1 MNTTTRRR
9 GGASRKIPARKTG
22 AAARRKGAVVRGRG
36 KRSVARTKRAPVPK
50 PVARP
55 ARQKIRGRTVVVY
68 YSRFGATAIVAQTL
82 ARELVAESR
91 EIRARKRLSW
101 LAMGFGSVFNLRY
114 RIEPM
119 DYDFTRCGLVVLC
132 APIWAG
138 KPACHLMTFLDA
150 ARLTGTRSAL
160 VFTTSGGE
168 VDRTVDAMKGILEA
182 RGSQVV
188 ASESI
193 ATRRVPED
201 ILRARAR
208 EFALELKKRY

>member
-1 MNTTTRRR
+1 
-9 GGASRKIPARKTG
+9 
-22 AAARRKGAVVRGRG
+22 
-36 KRSVARTKRAPVPK
+36 
-50 PVARP
+50 
-55 ARQKIRGRTVVVY
+55 VVVY
-68 YSRFGATAIVAQTL
+68 YSRFGATATVAQAL
-82 ARELVAESR
+82 ARELASESR

-114 RIEPM
+114 PIEPM
-119 DYDFTRCGLVVLC
+119 DFDFTHCGLVVLC

-160 VFTTSGGE
+160 VFTTSGGDVE
-168 VDRTVDAMKGILEA
+168 RIVDAMKGILEA

-193 ATRRVPED
+193 MCRKVPED

>member
-1 MNTTTRRR
+1 MKTVSRR
-9 GGASRKIPARKTG
+9 S
-22 AAARRKGAVVRGRG
+22 AAARKPSAALRSRRRPVRGVRA
-36 KRSVARTKRAPVPK
+36 KRPAAPK
-50 PVARP
+50 PAARP
-55 ARQKIRGRTVVVY
+55 SRPKIRGRTVVVY
-68 YSRFGATAIVAQTL
+68 YSRFGATATVAQTL
-82 ARELVAESR
+82 ARELLSESR
-91 EIRARKRLSW
+91 EIRARKRLSR

-119 DYDFTRCGLVVLC
+119 DFDFTHYGLVVLC

-138 KPACHLMTFLDA
+138 KPACHLMTFLDS

-168 VDRTVDAMKGILEA
+168 VERTVDAMKAILEA

-193 ATRRVPED
+193 AARGVPED
-201 ILRARAR
+201 LLRARAR

>member
-1 MNTTTRRR
+1 MKTESRRR
-9 GGASRKIPARKTG
+9 ATARKPSSALRSRRRTVRG
-22 AAARRKGAVVRGRG
+22 VRAKRRAAPKPAARP
-36 KRSVARTKRAPVPK
+36 S
-50 PVARP
+50 RP
-55 ARQKIRGRTVVVY
+55 KIRGRTVVVY
-68 YSRFGATAIVAQTL
+68 YSRFGATATVAQTL
-82 ARELVAESR
+82 ARELLSESR
-91 EIRARKRLSW
+91 EIRARKRLSR

-119 DYDFTRCGLVVLC
+119 DFDFTHYGLVVLC

-138 KPACHLMTFLDA
+138 KPACHLMTFLDS

-160 VFTTSGGE
+160 VFTTGGGE
-168 VDRTVDAMKGILEA
+168 VEHTVDAMKAILEA

-193 ATRRVPED
+193 AARGVPED
-201 ILRARAR
+201 LLRARAR

>member
-1 MNTTTRRR
+1 MKNTTRRR
-9 GGASRKIPARKTG
+9 VGVSRKAPARKAGTITRKTPP
-22 AAARRKGAVVRGRG
+22 AARGRE
-36 KRSVARTKRAPVPK
+36 
-50 PVARP
+50 ARP
-55 ARQKIRGRTVVVY
+55 ARAKRPAAPKPVVRPSRPKIRGRTVVVY
-68 YSRFGATAIVAQTL
+68 YSRFGATATVALTL
-82 ARELVAESR
+82 ARELLSESR

-119 DYDFTRCGLVVLC
+119 DFDFTHYGLVVLC

-138 KPACHLMTFLDA
+138 KPACHLMTFLDS

-160 VFTTSGGE
+160 VFTTSGGGVE
-168 VDRTVDAMKGILEA
+168 RTVDAMKAILEA
-182 RGSQVV
+182 HGSQVV

-193 ATRRVPED
+193 VTHRVPED
-201 ILRARAR
+201 LLRARAR

>member
-1 MNTTTRRR
+1 MKTTTVRKA
-9 GGASRKIPARKTG
+9 GAPRKAPARR
-22 AAARRKGAVVRGRG
+22 AAA
-36 KRSVARTKRAPVPK
+36 K
-50 PVARP
+50 PVVRP
-55 ARQKIRGRTVVVY
+55 ARPRIRGRTVVVY
-68 YSRFGATAIVAQTL
+68 YSRFGATAAVARTI

-101 LAMGFGSVFNLRY
+101 LAMGFGAVFNLRY

-119 DYDFTRCGLVVLC
+119 DFDFTRCGLVVLC

-150 ARLTGTRSAL
+150 ARLTNTRSAL
-160 VFTTSGGE
+160 VFTTTGSDVE
-168 VDRTVDAMKGILEA
+168 RVVDAMKGILEA
-182 RGSQVV
+182 RGSQVI

-193 ATRRVPED
+193 MCRKVPED

>member
-1 MNTTTRRR
+1 MKTESRRR
-9 GGASRKIPARKTG
+9 ATARKPSSALRSRRRPVRG
-22 AAARRKGAVVRGRG
+22 VRAKRPAAPKPAARP
-36 KRSVARTKRAPVPK
+36 S
-50 PVARP
+50 RP
-55 ARQKIRGRTVVVY
+55 KIRGRTVVVY
-68 YSRFGATAIVAQTL
+68 YSRFGATATVAQTL
-82 ARELVAESR
+82 ARELLSESR
-91 EIRARKRLSW
+91 EIRARKRLSR

-119 DYDFTRCGLVVLC
+119 DFDFTHYGLVVLC

-150 ARLTGTRSAL
+150 ARLTNTRSAL
-160 VFTTSGGE
+160 VFTTTGSDVE
-168 VDRTVDAMKGILEA
+168 RVVDAMKSILEA
-182 RGSQVV
+182 RGSQVI

-193 ATRRVPED
+193 MCRKVPED

>member
-1 MNTTTRRR
+1 MKTTTKRKA
-9 GGASRKIPARKTG
+9 GASREAHVRKMGT
-22 AAARRKGAVVRGRG
+22 VVRGRG
-36 KRSVARTKRAPVPK
+36 KRTTAWTKRTAAPK

-55 ARQKIRGRTVVVY
+55 ARPKIRGRTVVVY
-68 YSRFGATAIVAQTL
+68 YSRFGATATVAQAL

-101 LAMGFGSVFNLRY
+101 LAMGFGAVFNLRFP
-114 RIEPM
+114 IEPM
-119 DYDFTRCGLVVLC
+119 DFDFTHCGLVVLC

-150 ARLTGTRSAL
+150 ARLAGTQSAL
-160 VFTTSGGE
+160 LFTTWGGGVE
-168 VDRTVDAMKGILEA
+168 RTVEAMKGILEA

-193 ATRRVPED
+193 MCRKVPED

-208 EFALELKKRY
+208 EFAIELKKRY

>member
-1 MNTTTRRR
+1 MKTESRRR
-9 GGASRKIPARKTG
+9 ATARKPSSALRSRRRTVRG
-22 AAARRKGAVVRGRG
+22 VRAKRRAAPKPAARP
-36 KRSVARTKRAPVPK
+36 S
-50 PVARP
+50 RP
-55 ARQKIRGRTVVVY
+55 KIRGRTVVVY
-68 YSRFGATAIVAQTL
+68 YSRFGATATVAQTL
-82 ARELVAESR
+82 ARELLSESR
-91 EIRARKRLSW
+91 EIRARKRLSR

-119 DYDFTRCGLVVLC
+119 DFDFTHYGLVVLC

-138 KPACHLMTFLDA
+138 KPACHLMTFLDS

-168 VDRTVDAMKGILEA
+168 VERTVDAMKAILEA

-193 ATRRVPED
+193 AARGVPED
-201 ILRARAR
+201 LLRARAR

>member
-1 MNTTTRRR
+1 MKTTTRRR
-9 GGASRKIPARKTG
+9 VGASRKAPPRKTR
-22 AAARRKGAVVRGRG
+22 ATVRGRG
-36 KRSVARTKRAPVPK
+36 KGLAARAKRPAAPK

-55 ARQKIRGRTVVVY
+55 SLPKIRGRTVVVY
-68 YSRFGATAIVAQTL
+68 YSRFGATATVAQAL
-82 ARELVAESR
+82 ARELVSESR

-101 LAMGFGSVFNLRY
+101 LAMGFGAVFNLRY

-119 DYDFTRCGLVVLC
+119 DFDFTRCGLVVLC
-132 APIWAG
+132 SPIWAG

-150 ARLTGTRSAL
+150 ARLSGTRSAL
-160 VFTTSGGE
+160 LFTTWGGGVE
-168 VDRTVDAMKGILEA
+168 HTVDAMKGILEA

-193 ATRRVPED
+193 MCRKVPED

>member
-1 MNTTTRRR
+1 MKTVSRR
-9 GGASRKIPARKTG
+9 GTSARKLGAAVRSGRRPARG
-22 AAARRKGAVVRGRG
+22 VRANRPAA
-36 KRSVARTKRAPVPK
+36 PK

-55 ARQKIRGRTVVVY
+55 SRAKIRGRTVVVF
-68 YSRFGATAIVAQTL
+68 YSRFGATATVAQTL
-82 ARELVAESR
+82 ARELLSESR

-119 DYDFTRCGLVVLC
+119 DFDFTHYGLVVLC

-160 VFTTSGGE
+160 VFTTSGGGVE
-168 VDRTVDAMKGILEA
+168 STVDALKVILEA

-193 ATRRVPED
+193 ATHRVPED

>member
-1 MNTTTRRR
+1 M
-9 GGASRKIPARKTG
+9 RKTG
-22 AAARRKGAVVRGRG
+22 AAVRSRG
-36 KRSVARTKRAPVPK
+36 VRPAHAKRPAAPK
-50 PVARP
+50 PVVRP
-55 ARQKIRGRTVVVY
+55 SRPKIRGRTVVVY
-68 YSRFGATAIVAQTL
+68 YSRFGATATVALTL
-82 ARELVAESR
+82 ARELLSESR

-119 DYDFTRCGLVVLC
+119 DFDFTHYGLVVLC

-138 KPACHLMTFLDA
+138 KPACHLMTFLDS

-168 VDRTVDAMKGILEA
+168 VERTVDAMKAILEA

-193 ATRRVPED
+193 VTHRVPED
-201 ILRARAR
+201 LLRARAR

>member
-1 MNTTTRRR
+1 MNDGDQAESTLAEAGSR
-9 GGASRKIPARKTG
+9 GTEAVDGSAEPAPP
-22 AAARRKGAVVRGRG
+22 VRGVRA
-36 KRSVARTKRAPVPK
+36 KRRAAPK

-55 ARQKIRGRTVVVY
+55 ARPKIRGRTVVVY
-68 YSRFGATAIVAQTL
+68 YSRFGATATVAQTL
-82 ARELVAESR
+82 ARELLSESR
-91 EIRARKRLSW
+91 EIRARKRLSR

-114 RIEPM
+114 PIEPM
-119 DYDFTRCGLVVLC
+119 DFDFTHYGLVVLC

-138 KPACHLMTFLDA
+138 KPACHLMTFLDS

-160 VFTTSGGE
+160 VFTTSGGGVE
-168 VDRTVDAMKGILEA
+168 RTVDAMKAILEA

-193 ATRRVPED
+193 AVRGVPED
-201 ILRARAR
+201 LLRARAR

>member
-1 MNTTTRRR
+1 
-9 GGASRKIPARKTG
+9 
-22 AAARRKGAVVRGRG
+22 
-36 KRSVARTKRAPVPK
+36 
-50 PVARP
+50 
-55 ARQKIRGRTVVVY
+55 VVVY
-68 YSRFGATAIVAQTL
+68 YSRFGSTSIVAQTI
-82 ARELVAESR
+82 ARELASESR
-91 EIRARKRLSW
+91 EIRARKRPSW

-119 DYDFTRCGLVVLC
+119 DFDFTRCGLVVLC

-150 ARLTGTRSAL
+150 ARLAGTRSAL
-160 VFTTSGGE
+160 VFTTSGWD

-188 ASESI
+188 AGESI
-193 ATRRVPED
+193 VTHRVPED

-208 EFALELKKRY
+208 EFALELKKKY

>member
-1 MNTTTRRR
+1 MNNATKRRV
-9 GGASRKIPARKTG
+9 GVPRKAPARKAGAVTRKAG
-22 AAARRKGAVVRGRG
+22 AAARSRG
-36 KRSVARTKRAPVPK
+36 
-50 PVARP
+50 ARP
-55 ARQKIRGRTVVVY
+55 ARAKRPAAPKPVVRPSRPKIRGRTVVVY
-68 YSRFGATAIVAQTL
+68 YSRFGATATVALTL
-82 ARELVAESR
+82 ARELLSESR

-119 DYDFTRCGLVVLC
+119 DFDFTHYGLVVLC

-138 KPACHLMTFLDA
+138 KPACHLMTFLDS

-160 VFTTSGGE
+160 VFTTSGGGVE
-168 VDRTVDAMKGILEA
+168 HTVDAMKTILEA

-193 ATRRVPED
+193 ATHRVPED
-201 ILRARAR
+201 LLRARAR